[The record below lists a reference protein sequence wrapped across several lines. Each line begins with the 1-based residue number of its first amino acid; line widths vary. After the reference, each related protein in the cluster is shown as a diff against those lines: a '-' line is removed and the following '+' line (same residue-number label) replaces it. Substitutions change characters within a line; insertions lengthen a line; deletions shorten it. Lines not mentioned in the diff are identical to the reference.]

1 MSIQDIRIKLL
12 LKLIIFAIIILGGR
26 MNTLLIVIFIVI
38 LILIIIM
45 LGYICLFNKFNESI
59 VRINEAEERIDTN
72 LRDKYDLLDKV
83 MTLSKNIIEIDEELS
98 NKILKLRSRKLSNFD
113 FDRILVK
120 IFNDYNAIY
129 ETEAKLRENEKV
141 FKIVK
146 QIELIDEELITLR
159 SYYNANISNY
169 NMMVKKF
176 PTNLIAKIKKY
187 KERLFYSL
195 KDMSDEDYEDFKL

>member
-1 MSIQDIRIKLL
+1 
-12 LKLIIFAIIILGGR
+12 